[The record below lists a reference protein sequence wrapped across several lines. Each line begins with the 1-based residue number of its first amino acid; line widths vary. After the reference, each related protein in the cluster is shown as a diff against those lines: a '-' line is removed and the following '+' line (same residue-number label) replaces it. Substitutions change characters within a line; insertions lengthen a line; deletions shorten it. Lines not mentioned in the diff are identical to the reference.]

1 MNINDFKEALE
12 NKKIKKGD
20 LVLKAGGHRK
30 GEIGIVIETI
40 TNKYE
45 KSIVT
50 VATVVDIKTGE
61 IKKWYTDF
69 VEVIVEAG

>member
-20 LVLKAGGHRK
+20 LVLKADGHRK
-30 GEIGIVIETI
+30 GETGIVIETI
-40 TNKYE
+40 TNKYDRN
-45 KSIVT
+45 IVT
-50 VATVVDIKTGE
+50 VITIVDIKTGE

-69 VEVIVEAG
+69 VEVIVEGG